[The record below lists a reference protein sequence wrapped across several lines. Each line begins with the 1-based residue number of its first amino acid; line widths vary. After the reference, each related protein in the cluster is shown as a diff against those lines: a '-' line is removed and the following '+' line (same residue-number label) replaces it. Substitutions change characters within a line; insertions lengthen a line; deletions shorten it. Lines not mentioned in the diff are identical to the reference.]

1 MQAPRS
7 RYRKPAYLDAVQIIG
22 TEVLDDKKDDLI
34 SILTNFISD
43 KANRQTT
50 ITNLEQLSIS
60 IGKIVNSR

>member
-1 MQAPRS
+1 MQAPKS
-7 RYRKPAYLDAVQIIG
+7 KYKKPAYLDAVQIIG

-34 SILTNFISD
+34 LILTNFISD